1 MGCLP
6 EKKSENQKNI
16 TGTEGSSIDNEESII
31 YEGILIK
38 ERNIDPH
45 DFYEELNILGEGTY
59 GIVKKVRHK
68 ISKVIRAM
76 KIIDKTKISYGGE
89 NSIINEIN
97 ILKSLDHPNIMKV
110 YEYFK
115 KDNYLY
121 IISELLSGG
130 ELLDKIND
138 NGYLSEEVS
147 SFIMTQV
154 FSAVDFC
161 HQKGILHR
169 DLKPENILIES
180 EAEAKKEF
188 FTIKII
194 DFGTSGK
201 LKEDEDEL
209 FKFSIGT
216 PLYVAPEIL
225 GNEKYDTKCDMW
237 SCGVI
242 MYMMLSGKAPFNGE
256 NEEEIYQSI
265 KKGKYDFDSEKWDEI
280 SNDAKDLIKHLLTF
294 DTNKRFS
301 AKQCLNHPWIIKHRR
316 NKKINKVKLTEVVNN
331 FKNYSAHLK
340 MQQLTLAYIVH
351 NLIPKKDCEFL
362 RELFF
367 IFDESGNGRLTKEEL
382 IKGLNYILPLKE
394 AENEVNR
401 LMNIIDVD
409 QSGFI
414 EYEEFL
420 RAGLNKEKILTKENL
435 ETAFNLYDINH
446 RRKINVEEI
455 GKILGNNKKH
465 ICQEIL
471 NEADVDKDGEINFGD
486 FKTIME
492 QC

>member
-6 EKKSENQKNI
+6 EKNQKNI

-154 FSAVDFC
+154 F
-161 HQKGILHR
+161 
-169 DLKPENILIES
+169 
-180 EAEAKKEF
+180 
-188 FTIKII
+188 
-194 DFGTSGK
+194 
-201 LKEDEDEL
+201 
-209 FKFSIGT
+209 
-216 PLYVAPEIL
+216 
-225 GNEKYDTKCDMW
+225 
-237 SCGVI
+237 
-242 MYMMLSGKAPFNGE
+242 
-256 NEEEIYQSI
+256 
-265 KKGKYDFDSEKWDEI
+265 
-280 SNDAKDLIKHLLTF
+280 
-294 DTNKRFS
+294 
-301 AKQCLNHPWIIKHRR
+301 
-316 NKKINKVKLTEVVNN
+316 
-331 FKNYSAHLK
+331 
-340 MQQLTLAYIVH
+340 
-351 NLIPKKDCEFL
+351 
-362 RELFF
+362 
-367 IFDESGNGRLTKEEL
+367 
-382 IKGLNYILPLKE
+382 
-394 AENEVNR
+394 
-401 LMNIIDVD
+401 
-409 QSGFI
+409 
-414 EYEEFL
+414 
-420 RAGLNKEKILTKENL
+420 
-435 ETAFNLYDINH
+435 
-446 RRKINVEEI
+446 
-455 GKILGNNKKH
+455 
-465 ICQEIL
+465 
-471 NEADVDKDGEINFGD
+471 
-486 FKTIME
+486 
-492 QC
+492 

>member
-6 EKKSENQKNI
+6 EKKSQNQKNI

-76 KIIDKTKISYGGE
+76 KIIDKNKISYGGE

-280 SNDAKDLIKHLLTF
+280 SNDAKDLIH
-294 DTNKRFS
+294 
-301 AKQCLNHPWIIKHRR
+301 
-316 NKKINKVKLTEVVNN
+316 
-331 FKNYSAHLK
+331 
-340 MQQLTLAYIVH
+340 
-351 NLIPKKDCEFL
+351 
-362 RELFF
+362 
-367 IFDESGNGRLTKEEL
+367 G
-382 IKGLNYILPLKE
+382 
-394 AENEVNR
+394 
-401 LMNIIDVD
+401 
-409 QSGFI
+409 
-414 EYEEFL
+414 
-420 RAGLNKEKILTKENL
+420 
-435 ETAFNLYDINH
+435 
-446 RRKINVEEI
+446 
-455 GKILGNNKKH
+455 
-465 ICQEIL
+465 
-471 NEADVDKDGEINFGD
+471 
-486 FKTIME
+486 
-492 QC
+492 

>member
-1 MGCLP
+1 
-6 EKKSENQKNI
+6 
-16 TGTEGSSIDNEESII
+16 
-31 YEGILIK
+31 
-38 ERNIDPH
+38 
-45 DFYEELNILGEGTY
+45 
-59 GIVKKVRHK
+59 
-68 ISKVIRAM
+68 
-76 KIIDKTKISYGGE
+76 
-89 NSIINEIN
+89 
-97 ILKSLDHPNIMKV
+97 
-110 YEYFK
+110 
-115 KDNYLY
+115 
-121 IISELLSGG
+121 
-130 ELLDKIND
+130 
-138 NGYLSEEVS
+138 
-147 SFIMTQV
+147 
-154 FSAVDFC
+154 
-161 HQKGILHR
+161 
-169 DLKPENILIES
+169 
-180 EAEAKKEF
+180 
-188 FTIKII
+188 
-194 DFGTSGK
+194 
-201 LKEDEDEL
+201 
-209 FKFSIGT
+209 
-216 PLYVAPEIL
+216 
-225 GNEKYDTKCDMW
+225 
-237 SCGVI
+237 
-242 MYMMLSGKAPFNGE
+242 
-256 NEEEIYQSI
+256 
-265 KKGKYDFDSEKWDEI
+265 
-280 SNDAKDLIKHLLTF
+280 
-294 DTNKRFS
+294 
-301 AKQCLNHPWIIKHRR
+301 
-316 NKKINKVKLTEVVNN
+316 
-331 FKNYSAHLK
+331 

-471 NEADVDKDGEINFGD
+471 NEADVDKDGEINFSD